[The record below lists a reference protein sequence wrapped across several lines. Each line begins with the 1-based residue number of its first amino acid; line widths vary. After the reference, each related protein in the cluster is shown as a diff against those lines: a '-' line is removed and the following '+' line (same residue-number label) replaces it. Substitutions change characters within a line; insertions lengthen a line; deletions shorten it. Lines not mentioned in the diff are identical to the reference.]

1 MSGRREERP
10 GPGEPRDAPRDGA
23 DEGVRRRI
31 RPDVAL
37 QPPPRAVVVP
47 PSVIPPSAARSAR
60 ASFSPATVAILAVLA
75 VAAAGVFVALPKWVA
90 SRPRPVAAVAA
101 PAAVPAPATE
111 PTLEPPTA
119 EPATPD
125 SPIADV
131 PAEADPE
138 PASDPEPPPVAR
150 PAPPPRMPA
159 PPPAA
164 DPGSAEWTRA
174 MSEGL
179 AALDRG
185 ALDEAQGAFARAE
198 AARPGAAATADA
210 LKRVEEARKAEGL
223 INHRARAEAAE
234 AREDWKGAAAEYEA
248 ALKLDPRVAFA
259 LAGRARTA
267 PRAAL
272 DETIEGYLRRP
283 ERLSAGA
290 VAREAERALGRVDDV
305 EQPGPRL
312 RQQRAALEQL
322 LKSAQTPVGVPLV
335 SDGETEVVVLRVG
348 TLGTFRKKE
357 VPLRPGSYVVVGR
370 RRGYRDTRK
379 TLVVSPGGTPAPLDV
394 RCDEAL

>member
-1 MSGRREERP
+1 MSGRREERQ
-10 GPGEPRDAPRDGA
+10 GPGELREAPGDTGGGAPR
-23 DEGVRRRI
+23 RL

-37 QPPPRAVVVP
+37 QPPPRAAVP
-47 PSVIPPSAARSAR
+47 PPLSSPSAARSAH
-60 ASFSPATVAILAVLA
+60 PARSAAAWAMLAALA
-75 VAAAGVFVALPKWVA
+75 VAAAVVFVALPRWTAK
-90 SRPRPVAAVAA
+90 RPQPVAAESA
-101 PAAVPAPATE
+101 PAVPAPAAEASTE
-111 PTLEPPTA
+111 AALPQAPDPPVTA
-119 EPATPD
+119 PPAAPDPDPPSVSRPAT
-125 SPIADV
+125 
-131 PAEADPE
+131 
-138 PASDPEPPPVAR
+138 
-150 PAPPPRMPA
+150 PPRMPA

-198 AARPGAAATADA
+198 AARPGAPSTADA

-223 INHRARAEAAE
+223 TAHRARAEEAE

-259 LAGRARTA
+259 LAGRARSG

-272 DETIEGYLRRP
+272 DDTLEGYLRKP
-283 ERLSAGA
+283 ERLSTEA
-290 VAREAERALGRVDDV
+290 VAREAERTLGRTEHV

-312 RQQRAALEQL
+312 RRQREALERL
-322 LKSAQTPVGVPLV
+322 LKDARTPVDVPLV
-335 SDGETEVVVLRVG
+335 SDGMTEVVVLRVG
-348 TLGTFRKKE
+348 TLGTFRKKD
-357 VPLRPGSYVVVGR
+357 VPLRPGSYVVLGK

-379 TLVVSPGGTPAPLDV
+379 TLVVAPGARPAPLDV
-394 RCDEAL
+394 RCVEAL

>member
-1 MSGRREERP
+1 MSGRREERQ
-10 GPGEPRDAPRDGA
+10 GPGEPVDVPRDGA

-31 RPDVAL
+31 RPEVAL

-47 PSVIPPSAARSAR
+47 PSLTPPSAARSAR

-75 VAAAGVFVALPKWVA
+75 VAAAGVFVALPRWVA
-90 SRPRPVAAVAA
+90 SRPRPVATVAEPA
-101 PAAVPAPATE
+101 AAVPAPTTQAT
-111 PTLEPPTA
+111 T
-119 EPATPD
+119 EPATSD
-125 SPIADV
+125 SPIEAM
-131 PAEADPE
+131 PTEADPE
-138 PASDPEPPPVAR
+138 PPLDPEPPSVSR

-223 INHRARAEAAE
+223 NTHRAQAEAAE
-234 AREDWKGAAAEYEA
+234 AREDWKGASAEYEA

-259 LAGRARTA
+259 LAGRARSA

-290 VAREAERALGRVDDV
+290 VAREAERALARADDV

-357 VPLRPGSYVVVGR
+357 VELRPGSYVVVGK

-379 TLVVSPGGTPAPLDV
+379 TLVVPPGGRPAPLDV